1 MVLTGAHVITL
12 RFIVLVYIS
21 LKKVDY
27 SLVKF
32 RFEKILN
39 EMTLKNTY
47 IYVCLRS
54 SRIRNKQ
61 QKQKKLKKV
70 KKHYRLAN
78 KNTTKKSKAM
88 RYLII
93 LFLVL

>member
-61 QKQKKLKKV
+61 QKQKKMKKIE
-70 KKHYRLAN
+70 KGQKTLSIG
-78 KNTTKKSKAM
+78 K
-88 RYLII
+88 
-93 LFLVL
+93 